1 MSALTWE
8 QRLCNVRQP
17 PKITS
22 GLDAMVD
29 GFIGACRRR
38 GGVLAS
44 LRADVEKID
53 AFGSQYAGLN
63 DARLRERLAE
73 FRETFRRQPRRA
85 EAHVLEALAAI
96 REASVRQTGLRPFPV
111 QLMGALALHRGYLAE
126 MATGEGKTLTAG
138 LAAVL
143 AGWTGRPC
151 HLVTVNDYLA
161 QRDAEWLRSFYEYCD
176 LRVGFVTGEMPRA
189 ERARGHAADV
199 TYTTSKELAADFLR
213 DRLCL
218 GELQHAGR
226 RMIRA
231 VWKAND
237 PTRNDAVMRGLHT
250 AIVDEADSVL
260 IDEAVTP
267 LIIAGSEGNERG
279 DGVYHTAWSIAS
291 RFLPGVDYRV
301 DLRYREIELLAAGHE
316 KMDALSGELPGLW
329 RAPSRRTE
337 LIKQTLTARELFLN
351 GKQYVIEDGKVV
363 IVDESTGRLMP
374 MRKWRQGL
382 HQAIEAKEGLEMSPL
397 DETLARISFQRFFR
411 LFHRLSGMTGTGREA
426 IAEFWHIY
434 RIPVVAIPT
443 NRPCQRRELPDQIFP
458 DLGAK
463 WAAVVAEIERR
474 HQTGQPLLIGTR
486 TVQASEMLATDLRAK
501 GLSFNLLNATRH
513 REEAQIVAS
522 AGQIG
527 RITIATNMAG
537 RGTDIK
543 LGARV
548 GEAGGLH
555 VIATER
561 HESHRI
567 DRQLYGRAG
576 RQGDPGSAQ
585 AFVSVEDEILARFA
599 APLIRE
605 KARQAVRRGLP
616 GAKPL
621 VATAIIFAQR
631 SAQSMAFRQR
641 KEVLK
646 TDTWLAEALSFVG
659 GRAG

>member
-17 PKITS
+17 AKITS
-22 GLDAMVD
+22 GLDAVVD
-29 GFIGACRRR
+29 GFIGHFQRR

-44 LRADVEKID
+44 LRADAEKID
-53 AFGSQYAGLN
+53 SLGAQFADLS
-63 DARLRERLAE
+63 DTRLRDRLAE
-73 FRETFRRQPRRA
+73 FRQIFRRQPRWA
-85 EAHVLEALAAI
+85 EAQMLEALAAV
-96 REASVRQTGLRPFPV
+96 REAAVRQTGLRPFPV
-111 QLMGALALHRGYLAE
+111 QLMGALAMQRGYLAE

-143 AGWTGRPC
+143 SGWTGRPC

-161 QRDAEWLRSFYEYCD
+161 QRDAEWLRPLYEYCD

-218 GELQHAGR
+218 GELQNATR

-231 VWKAND
+231 VWKEHD
-237 PTRNDAVMRGLHT
+237 PARNEAVMRGLHT

-267 LIIAGSEGNERG
+267 LIIAGSDGTDRG
-279 DGVYHTAWSIAS
+279 DDVYHAAASIAE
-291 RFLPGVDYRV
+291 RLLPGVDYRV
-301 DLRYREIELLAAGHE
+301 DLRYREIELLAAGHD
-316 KMDALSGELPGLW
+316 KLDAFSGQLPGLW
-329 RAPSRRTE
+329 RAPSRRAE
-337 LIKQTLTARELFLN
+337 LIRQTLTARELFLN

-363 IVDESTGRLMP
+363 IVDEATGRLMP

-382 HQAIEAKEGLEMSPL
+382 HQAIEAKEGVEMSPL

-411 LFHRLSGMTGTGREA
+411 LFHRLSGMTGTGWESA
-426 IAEFWHIY
+426 AEFWHIY

-443 NRPCQRRELPDQIFP
+443 NRPCQRRELPDAVLP
-458 DLGAK
+458 DLPAK
-463 WAAVVAEIERR
+463 WAAVVVEIERR
-474 HQTGQPLLIGTR
+474 HRTGQPVLIGTR
-486 TVQASEMLATDLRAK
+486 TVQASEMLAGELRAK
-501 GLSFNLLNATRH
+501 GLPFNLLNATRH

-522 AGQIG
+522 AGQPG

-543 LGARV
+543 LGTRV
-548 GEAGGLH
+548 ADTGGLH
-555 VIATER
+555 VLATER
-561 HESHRI
+561 HESRRI

-585 AFVSVEDEILARFA
+585 AFISVEDEILARFA
-599 APLIRE
+599 PVGLLE
-605 KARQAVRRGLP
+605 KAQQSVRRELP
-616 GAKPL
+616 GAKRL
-621 VATAIIFAQR
+621 VGTAIAYAQR
-631 SAQSMAFRQR
+631 SAQRMAFRQR
-641 KEVLK
+641 RQVLEV
-646 TDTWLAEALSFVG
+646 DTWLADALSFAG
-659 GRAG
+659 GREG

>member
-22 GLDAMVD
+22 GLDAVVD
-29 GFIGACRRR
+29 GFIGLFQRR
-38 GGVLAS
+38 GPVLAS
-44 LRADVEKID
+44 LRVDAEKID
-53 AFGSQYAGLN
+53 AFGAGFANLS
-63 DARLRERLAE
+63 DARLRDRLAE
-73 FRETFRRQPRRA
+73 FRQTFRRQPRRA
-85 EAHVLEALAAI
+85 EAQMLEALAAI
-96 REASVRQTGLRPFPV
+96 REAAVRQTGLRPFPV
-111 QLMGALALHRGYLAE
+111 QLIGALAMQRGYLAE

-143 AGWTGRPC
+143 SGWTGRPC

-161 QRDAEWLRSFYEYCD
+161 QRDAEWLRPLYEYCD
-176 LRVGFVTGEMPRA
+176 LRVGFVTGEMARA

-231 VWKAND
+231 VWKAHD
-237 PTRNDAVMRGLHT
+237 PARNDAVMRGLHT

-267 LIIAGSEGNERG
+267 LIIAGSDGNERA
-279 DGVYHTAWSIAS
+279 DDVYHTAASIAE
-291 RFLPGVDYRV
+291 RLLPGVDYRV
-301 DLRYREIELLAAGHE
+301 DLRYREIELLAAGHD
-316 KMDALSGELPGLW
+316 KLDAFSGQLPGLW
-329 RAPSRRTE
+329 RAPSRRAE
-337 LIKQTLTARELFLN
+337 LIRQTLTARELFLN

-382 HQAIEAKEGLEMSPL
+382 HQAIEAKEGVEMSPL

-411 LFHRLSGMTGTGREA
+411 LFHRLSGMTGTGWESA
-426 IAEFWHIY
+426 AEFWHIY

-443 NRPCQRRELPDQIFP
+443 NRACQRRELPDAVFP
-458 DLGAK
+458 DLPAK
-463 WAAVVAEIERR
+463 WAAVVEEIERR
-474 HQTGQPLLIGTR
+474 HRMGQPVLIGTR
-486 TVQASEMLATDLRAK
+486 TVQASEMLAGELRAK
-501 GLSFNLLNATRH
+501 GLPFNLLNATRH

-522 AGQIG
+522 AGQPG

-543 LGARV
+543 LGAQV
-548 GEAGGLH
+548 ADAGGLH
-555 VIATER
+555 VLATER
-561 HESHRI
+561 HESRRI

-585 AFVSVEDEILARFA
+585 AFISVEDEILARFA
-599 APLIRE
+599 PAGLRE
-605 KARQAVRRGLP
+605 KVKQAVRRALP
-616 GAKPL
+616 GAKRL
-621 VATAIIFAQR
+621 VGTAVACAQR
-631 SAQSMAFRQR
+631 SAQRQAFRQR
-641 KEVLK
+641 RQVLEV
-646 TDTWLAEALSFVG
+646 DTWLAGALSFAG
-659 GRAG
+659 GGEG